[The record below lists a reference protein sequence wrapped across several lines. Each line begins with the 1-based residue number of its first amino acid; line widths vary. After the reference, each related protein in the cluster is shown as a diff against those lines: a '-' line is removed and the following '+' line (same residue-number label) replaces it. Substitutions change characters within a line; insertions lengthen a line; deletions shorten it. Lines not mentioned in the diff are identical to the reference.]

1 MPSAKQSTKELK
13 ERMERAVLSLQR
25 DEQGNRRKPSESQ
38 KAKAFWA
45 MRAALAYGSKRLV
58 SSRVD
63 CNGLQ
68 LSGYQDFAKD
78 VGRALLGRR
87 LDPWDSVRLRT
98 ASTCWSVP
106 RKYAPHGELFFF
118 RIKKEP
124 VASNEVSS
132 NPFVSA
138 ETLNACAPIGLHLL
152 AAGGE
157 EGPVLSCEPG
167 MEPGPVV
174 VNLLI

>member
-1 MPSAKQSTKELK
+1 MSKATGAK
-13 ERMERAVLSLQR
+13 
-25 DEQGNRRKPSESQ
+25 KPSESQ

-45 MRAALAYGSKRLV
+45 MRAALACGSKRLV
-58 SSRVD
+58 ASRVD

-78 VGRALLGRR
+78 VERALWR
-87 LDPWDSVRLRT
+87 LDPWESVRLRT

-106 RKYAPHGELFFF
+106 RKYGPHGELFFF

-138 ETLNACAPIGLHLL
+138 ETLNACALIGLHLL

-167 MEPGPVV
+167 MDR
-174 VNLLI
+174 LLFGKRDLL